1 MVPRIDDFFEFLKS
15 EQLEPR
21 TGDRAE
27 QIWFNFQGELFELF
41 VSEDDDVIMFR
52 QGVVA
57 DEFPDV
63 AFVARAVNKIHIRYS
78 LVTAWYYPSYAVTSV
93 SLLCELPVQLRP
105 NLYRILE
112 QLDSATVRLKTLL
125 FDDGALELDDVDD
138 LDLIK
143 EDVSENDTASV
154 EITEPSR
161 PREALLMNP
170 FSDTG
175 KKLRWQGEVNDESFT
190 LYIPKWR
197 IPTPWPK
204 QIVVAVS
211 TMPLDIHEI
220 SVPTQGEE
228 AEPLDSRL
236 PIITMVDLEYRC
248 KHSVRYRPVGDP
260 KTWEIGTPYIPNSL
274 LPADIPHRLQLEVR
288 WDYSAGNWSPA

>member
-1 MVPRIDDFFEFLKS
+1 L
-15 EQLEPR
+15 
-21 TGDRAE
+21 GARAE

-41 VSEDDDVIMFR
+41 VDEDDDVIMFR
-52 QGVVA
+52 QAVVS

-78 LVTAWYYPSYAVTSV
+78 LVTAWYYPSYAVTSI

-105 NLYRILE
+105 HLYRILE
-112 QLDSATVRLKTLL
+112 QLDSATVRLRMLL
-125 FDDGALELDDVDD
+125 FDVGALELDDIDD
-138 LDLIK
+138 LDQIK
-143 EDVSENDTASV
+143 EDVSETDSASF
-154 EITEPSR
+154 ELAEAPR

-175 KKLRWQGEVNDESFT
+175 KKLRWQGEVDDVSFT

-211 TMPLDIHEI
+211 TVPLDIHEI
-220 SVPTQGEE
+220 PIPSRGEE
-228 AEPLDSRL
+228 AERLDSRL
-236 PIITMVDLEYRC
+236 PIITTAELEYRC

-274 LPADIPHRLQLEVR
+274 LPIEIPRRVQLEVR